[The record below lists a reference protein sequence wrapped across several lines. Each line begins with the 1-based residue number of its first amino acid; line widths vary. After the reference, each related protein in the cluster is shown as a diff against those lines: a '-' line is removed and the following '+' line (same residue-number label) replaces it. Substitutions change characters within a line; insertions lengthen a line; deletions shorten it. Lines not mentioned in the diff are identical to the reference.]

1 MSNITD
7 KEKEVLDQLYVYAQ
21 NIREY
26 MRDNGIKQ
34 SAFISIYQSDYGPEC
49 DTIYVHLAEIEG
61 VETTRG
67 VMKYDNLVARSTEY
81 KEYNYG

>member
-34 SAFISIYQSDYGPEC
+34 NAFISIYQSDYGPEC
-49 DTIYVHLAEIEG
+49 DTIYVHLAKIEG
-61 VETTRG
+61 VETRRG
-67 VMKYDNLVARSTEY
+67 VMKYDNLVAGSTEY
-81 KEYNYG
+81 KEYDYG

>member
-34 SAFISIYQSDYGPEC
+34 NAFISIYQSDYGPEC

-61 VETTRG
+61 VETRRG
-67 VMKYDNLVARSTEY
+67 VMKCDNLVAGSTEY
-81 KEYNYG
+81 KEYDYG